1 MIFQAKFRESAD
13 TTSAS
18 LHLAFERKEEIVMKS
33 KFLPLLLTLGLLCAV
48 TGCGRDNTV
57 PDNNST
63 GNGVVNDNTV
73 QGEDPILGGNADN
86 GVNNGTGNGN
96 GTTNGNMADN
106 GTVNGNDT
114 VNGNGTVNGGLN
126 NDGTGPNGTIA
137 NGTAN
142 NGNTANGGV
151 NNGTTNN
158 GNGGLVDDTGDVL
171 EDIGN
176 GTRDVLD
183 DAGRAL
189 TGNNGTVNQSAG
201 SNIR

>member
-1 MIFQAKFRESAD
+1 
-13 TTSAS
+13 
-18 LHLAFERKEEIVMKS
+18 MKS

-57 PDNNST
+57 PDNNGT

-86 GVNNGTGNGN
+86 GVNNGTANGN

-126 NDGTGPNGTIA
+126 NDGTGPNSTTA

-142 NGNTANGGV
+142 NGAGATGRSVIRPTGYDQMLRNARV
-151 NNGTTNN
+151 H
-158 GNGGLVDDTGDVL
+158 DTDG
-171 EDIGN
+171 I
-176 GTRDVLD
+176 
-183 DAGRAL
+183 L
-189 TGNNGTVNQSAG
+189 TDGENAVTPG
-201 SNIR
+201 IIH